1 MIVVPVMDLRAGQCV
16 HAKAGR
22 RAEYRPLVSVLTH
35 RAAEPLALAAA
46 YHNRIGAESIYVAD
60 LDAILDDRPNWG
72 TIRALSKIG
81 PSIWADVGVRTAA
94 RAVTAFEAGVE
105 TIVLGL
111 ETLEGPESLREI
123 VRGSTLPRDRF
134 LFSLDL
140 FEGRPLLAENHGW
153 DVGTTLVDIV
163 RVAAELGLSR
173 FLILDLAKVGIGQGV
188 GGREWVSRIAEMVPE
203 CEIWLGGGVRGRQ
216 DLDELGRMPIAGV
229 LLGSALHDGSI
240 GQGDIAALA
249 RKGRRSPR

>member
-22 RAEYRPLVSVLTH
+22 RAEYRPLVSVLTY
-35 RAAEPLALAAA
+35 RADEPLELAAA
-46 YHNRIGAESIYVAD
+46 YHNRIGADRIYVAD
-60 LDAILDDRPNWG
+60 LDAILDDRPNWD

-81 PSIWADVGVRTAA
+81 PSIWADVGVRTAV

-111 ETLEGPESLREI
+111 ETLAGPDSLRAI
-123 VRGSTLPRDRF
+123 VHGSSLPRDRF
-134 LFSLDL
+134 LLSLDL
-140 FEGRPLLAENHGW
+140 FEGQPLLAANHEW
-153 DVGTTLVDIV
+153 DEGTSLDDVV
-163 RVAAELGLSR
+163 RVAAQLGLMR
-173 FLILDLAKVGIGQGV
+173 FLIMDLAKVGVGQGV
-188 GGREWVSRIAEMVPE
+188 GGREWVSRIAEIVPE
-203 CEIWLGGGVRGRQ
+203 AEIWLGGGVRGRQ

-240 GQGDIAALA
+240 GREDIAALA
-249 RKGRRSPR
+249 RTGRRSPR